1 MNERTTMTPGPLF
14 SLLRLRRLGL
24 IALVLG
30 LLLGVF
36 SVVIVESGQVG
47 LVVRAGSDAP
57 SRVIAAPG
65 IYLRLPFVDR
75 VWLLDTRWQTSEQ
88 TALQPYTTSDQL
100 PLEISAWAVWRVNDP
115 LRFNAIADAEKNRVA
130 DHLDGALNKSLA
142 PIVAGLPASQLFR
155 GLPEPEHRRWLA
167 DFNALLHPMGMEV
180 AQVGVRQI
188 GFPETLTK
196 KVFQNMVLDSQQG
209 SQSLIQ
215 GLTSDEQQ
223 LAVLQ
228 SRQRDAVLEKAY
240 RQTQQVRQAAENR
253 LVEAYAAQF
262 GQQATFRSL
271 LQTPLQSAS
280 SPKNNESVADKAE

>member
-1 MNERTTMTPGPLF
+1 MNERTTMTPPLH
-14 SLLRLRRLGL
+14 SLGRLRRLGF
-24 IALVLG
+24 IALALG
-30 LLLGVF
+30 LLLPIF

-57 SRVIAAPG
+57 SRVIATPG

-75 VWLLDTRWQTSEQ
+75 VWLVDTRWQTSEQ
-88 TALQPYTTSDQL
+88 TALQPYTTSDQQS
-100 PLEISAWAVWRVNDP
+100 LEVSAWAVWRVNDP
-115 LRFNAIADAEKNRVA
+115 LRFNTIADAEKNRVA

-167 DFNALLHPMGMEV
+167 DFNALLQPMGMEV

-209 SQSLIQ
+209 SQSFIQ

-240 RQTQQVRQAAENR
+240 RQAQQVRQAAENR

-262 GQQATFRSL
+262 GQQAVFRSL
-271 LQTPLQSAS
+271 LRAPLQSS
-280 SPKNNESVADKAE
+280 STPKNNESVPDKAE